1 MQLAEVSIRRPVF
14 ATVLSLLIVL
24 IGAVSF
30 NRLTVREYPK
40 IDEPVVTVSVR
51 YAGASAE
58 VIETQVTKPLEDS
71 IAGIDGVDVITS
83 ISRAD
88 QGQISVRF
96 RLEKDADS
104 AAAEVRDRTS
114 RVRNRLP
121 QSIDEPVIAKV
132 EADAFPVIQLA
143 FSSETLTPLQIND
156 LVNRIV
162 KPRLQTV
169 TGVADVRIFGERKY
183 AMRVWLDTDKL
194 ASYRLTTQD
203 VEDAIRRS
211 NLELPAGRIESQQRE
226 FSVTSQTDLLR
237 PAQFGDITIKNVNGF
252 SVKVRDVARVQEGAA
267 DERTAVRLNGRSAV
281 AVGVI
286 RQATANPLD
295 LSRGV
300 QDAIPQLKNDLPS
313 DVVIDIANDNSVFI
327 DRSVKN
333 VYSTIAE
340 AVVLVA
346 LVIFVFLRTL
356 RASIIPIITIPVSL
370 VGTFALMALAGF
382 TINTLT
388 LLALVLAIGL
398 VVDDAIV
405 MLENIYRHIE
415 EGMDPFSAG
424 IKGAREIGFA
434 IITMTAT
441 LVAVYAPLA
450 FTPGR
455 TGRLFVEFALAL
467 AGAVVVSGFVAL
479 TLTPMLCTKLLR
491 HNPNPNRFDSTMEKV
506 LTSVSDSYG
515 RLLRWIV
522 TTRWTAAGGTGD
534 AASVSQQHWGNRIR
548 GAVFQARWIVIGVML
563 LSALSIFFI
572 FPSMKQE
579 LSPMEDRGVVLANVT
594 APDGATLDY
603 TNRYAQQLEKMG
615 QPFKEFDRI
624 FANVGNP
631 TVAQASVVYRTVDWN
646 DRQRSTMDIAREL
659 QPKFNALPGVNV
671 FSITPPSLG
680 QGFRERPLNFV
691 IQTSD
696 SYQNLNAVVRQML
709 DEIAKNPGIVSP
721 DVDLR
726 LNKPEL
732 RIEVERDKAA
742 DLGVTVEVVAKAIE
756 TLLGGRNVTRYKRDA
771 EQYDVVVQ
779 TEASGRSTP
788 EDIDRIYVR
797 GRNDAMIPLS
807 ALVKV
812 RESVSPRELNHFG
825 QRRSVSITAS
835 LAGDYSLGEAL
846 TFMNQTAAKVLK
858 TGYSTDLNG
867 TSREFRNS
875 QGALA
880 VVFVLA
886 LVFIFL
892 VLAAQFESFVDPL
905 VIMLSVPLS
914 MIGALLALKWTGGSL
929 NVYSQIGLITLVGLI
944 TKHGILIVEFT
955 NQLRGQGM
963 EMIDA
968 VVKAATQRLRPI
980 MMTTG
985 AMVLGA
991 LPLALAKGAG
1001 AESRMQIGWVIVGG
1015 MSLGTLLT
1023 VFVVPTMYTLF
1034 ARSKVPGANKAEASD
1049 GPATHA
1055 QHGGAPA
1062 VHAHGDLV
1070 AK

>member
-24 IGAVSF
+24 IGTVSF
-30 NRLTVREYPK
+30 QRLTVREYPK

-51 YAGASAE
+51 YPGASAE
-58 VIETQVTKPLEDS
+58 VIESQVTKPLEDS
-71 IAGIDGVDVITS
+71 IAGIDAVDVLTS

-88 QGQISVRF
+88 QSQISVRF
-96 RLEKDADS
+96 RLEKDADA

-121 QSIDEPVIAKV
+121 QAIEEPVIAKV
-132 EADAFPVIQLA
+132 EADAFPVIWLA
-143 FSSETLTPLQIND
+143 FTSDSLTRLQIND

-183 AMRVWLDTDKL
+183 AMRVWLDTGKM
-194 ASYRLTTQD
+194 AGYRLTTQD

-211 NLELPAGRIESQQRE
+211 NLEVPAGRIESQQRE
-226 FSVTSQTDLLR
+226 FSVTSETGLVR
-237 PAQFGDITIKNVNGF
+237 PEQFGEVVIRTVNGF
-252 SVKVRDVARVQEGAA
+252 PVKVRDVARIEEGAA
-267 DERTAVRLNGRSAV
+267 DERSGVRLNGRSAIG
-281 AVGVI
+281 AGVI

-300 QDAIPQLKNDLPS
+300 RDMIPQLKADLPPE
-313 DVVIDIANDNSVFI
+313 VNVDIANDNSVFI

-333 VYSTIAE
+333 VYTTIAE
-340 AVVLVA
+340 AVGLVA
-346 LVIFVFLRTL
+346 LVIFVFLRTF

-405 MLENIYRHIE
+405 MLENIFRHIE
-415 EGMDPFSAG
+415 EGLDPFSAA

-434 IITMTAT
+434 VITMTAT

-479 TLTPMLCTKLLR
+479 TLTPMMCAKLLK
-491 HNPNPNRFDSTMEKV
+491 HNPQPNAFDRGIERF
-506 LTSVSDSYG
+506 LNAVSDRYG
-515 RLLRWIV
+515 RLLRWIL
-522 TTRWTAAGGTGD
+522 TARSGAGRDGG
-534 AASVSQQHWGNRIR
+534 SR
-548 GAVFQARWIVIGVML
+548 GVRGLLLQARWIVVGIML
-563 LSALSIFFI
+563 ASALAILLI
-572 FPSMKQE
+572 FPTMKQE
-579 LSPMEDRGVVLANVT
+579 LSPLEDRGTILATVN

-603 TNRYAQQLEKMG
+603 TNRYAEALEKMG
-615 QPFKEFDRI
+615 QPYPEFDRI
-624 FANVGNP
+624 FASIGNP
-631 TVAQASVVYRTVDWN
+631 TVSQASVIYRTVDWE
-646 DRQRSTMDIAREL
+646 DRSRSTLDMAREL
-659 QPKFNALPGVNV
+659 QPKFASLPGVTA
-671 FSITPPSLG
+671 FPITPPSLG

-691 IQTSD
+691 IQSSD
-696 SYQNLNAVVRQML
+696 SYENLNLVVEQML
-709 DEIAKNPGIVSP
+709 AEIAKNPGIQSP
-721 DVDLR
+721 ISDLR

-732 RIEVERDKAA
+732 RIDVNREKAA
-742 DLGVTVEVVAKAIE
+742 DLGVSVEVVARAIE
-756 TLLGGRNVTRYKRDA
+756 TMLGGRNVTRYKRDA
-771 EQYDVVVQ
+771 EQYDVIVQ
-779 TEASGRSTP
+779 TQASGRSTP
-788 EDIDRIYVR
+788 EDIEGIYVR
-797 GRNDAMIPLS
+797 GRSDAMIPLS
-807 ALVKV
+807 SLVTV
-812 RESVSPRELNHFG
+812 RETVSPRELNHFG
-825 QRRSVSITAS
+825 QRRAASITAN
-835 LAGDYSLGEAL
+835 LAPDYSLGQAL
-846 TFMNQTAAKVLK
+846 TFMNETAARVLK
-858 TGYSTDLNG
+858 PGYSTDLNG
-867 TSREFRNS
+867 TSREFKSS
-875 QGALA
+875 QGAL
-880 VVFVLA
+880 VIVFVLA

-914 MIGALLALKWTGGSL
+914 MIGALLALKLSGGSL

-955 NQLRGQGM
+955 NQLRGQGLDM
-963 EMIDA
+963 LEALI
-968 VVKAATQRLRPI
+968 KASSQRLRPI
-980 MMTTG
+980 LMTTG

-991 LPLALAKGAG
+991 LPLALASGAG
-1001 AESRMQIGWVIVGG
+1001 AESRIQIGWVIVGG

-1023 VFVVPTMYTLF
+1023 IFVVPTMYALF
-1034 ARSKVPGANKAEASD
+1034 ARKKIPGANTAEAREE
-1049 GPATHA
+1049 PQAH
-1055 QHGGAPA
+1055 HGEPELIG
-1062 VHAHGDLV
+1062 
-1070 AK
+1070 K

>member
-14 ATVLSLLIVL
+14 ATVLSLMIVL

-30 NRLTVREYPK
+30 QRLAVREYPK

-51 YAGASAE
+51 YPGASAE
-58 VIETQVTKPLEDS
+58 VIESQVTKPLEDS
-71 IAGIDGVDVITS
+71 IAGIDAVDVLTS

-88 QGQISVRF
+88 QSQISVRF
-96 RLEKDADS
+96 RLEKDADA

-114 RVRNRLP
+114 RVRNKLP
-121 QSIDEPVIAKV
+121 QAIEEPVIAKV
-132 EADAFPVIQLA
+132 EADAFPVIWLA
-143 FSSETLTPLQIND
+143 FTSDSLSRLQIND

-183 AMRVWLDTDKL
+183 AMRVWLDTGKM
-194 ASYRLTTQD
+194 AAYRLTTQD

-211 NLELPAGRIESQQRE
+211 NLEVPAGRIESRQRE
-226 FSVTSQTDLLR
+226 FSVTSETDLVR
-237 PAQFGDITIKNVNGF
+237 PEQFGEVVIRSVNGF
-252 SVKVRDVARVQEGAA
+252 PVKVRDVARIEEGAA
-267 DERTAVRLNGRSAV
+267 DERSGVRLNGRSAIG
-281 AVGVI
+281 AGVI

-295 LSRGV
+295 LSKGV
-300 QDAIPQLKNDLPS
+300 RDMIPQLKADLPPE
-313 DVVIDIANDNSVFI
+313 VNVDIANDNSVFI

-333 VYSTIAE
+333 VYTTIAE
-340 AVVLVA
+340 AVGLVA
-346 LVIFVFLRTL
+346 LVIFVFLRTF

-405 MLENIYRHIE
+405 MLENIFRHIE
-415 EGMDPFSAG
+415 EGLDPFSAA

-434 IITMTAT
+434 VITMTAT

-479 TLTPMLCTKLLR
+479 TLTPMMCAKLLK
-491 HNPNPNRFDSTMEKV
+491 HNPKPNAFDRGIERF
-506 LTSVSDSYG
+506 LNAVSDRYG
-515 RLLRWIV
+515 RLLRWILMA
-522 TTRWTAAGGTGD
+522 RYGAGRAGHGGGL
-534 AASVSQQHWGNRIR
+534 SSLLL
-548 GAVFQARWIVIGVML
+548 QARWIVVGIML
-563 LSALSIFFI
+563 ASALAILLI
-572 FPSMKQE
+572 FPTMKQE
-579 LSPMEDRGVVLANVT
+579 LSPLEDRGTILATVN

-603 TNRYAQQLEKMG
+603 TNRYAEALEKMG
-615 QPFKEFDRI
+615 QPYPEFDRI
-624 FANVGNP
+624 FASVGNP
-631 TVAQASVVYRTVDWN
+631 TVSQASVIYRTVDWE
-646 DRQRSTMDIAREL
+646 DRSRSTLDMAREL
-659 QPKFNALPGVNV
+659 QPKFASLPGVTA
-671 FSITPPSLG
+671 FPITPPSLG

-696 SYQNLNAVVRQML
+696 SYENLNLVVEQML
-709 DEIAKNPGIVSP
+709 AEIAKNPGIQSPVS
-721 DVDLR
+721 DLR

-732 RIEVERDKAA
+732 RIDVNREKAA
-742 DLGVTVEVVAKAIE
+742 DLGVSVEVVAKAIE
-756 TLLGGRNVTRYKRDA
+756 TMLGGRNVTRYKRDA
-771 EQYDVVVQ
+771 EQYDVIVQ
-779 TEASGRSTP
+779 TQASGRSTP
-788 EDIDRIYVR
+788 EDIEGIYVR
-797 GRNDAMIPLS
+797 GRADAMIPLS
-807 ALVKV
+807 SLVSV
-812 RESVSPRELNHFG
+812 RETVSPRELNHFG
-825 QRRSVSITAS
+825 QRRAAAITAN
-835 LAGDYSLGEAL
+835 LAPDYSLGQAL

-858 TGYSTDLNG
+858 PGYSTDLNG
-867 TSREFRNS
+867 TSREFKSS
-875 QGALA
+875 QGAL
-880 VVFVLA
+880 VIVFVLA

-914 MIGALLALKWTGGSL
+914 MIGALLALKLSGGSL

-955 NQLRGQGM
+955 NQLRGQGLDM
-963 EMIDA
+963 LEALI
-968 VVKAATQRLRPI
+968 KASSQRLRPI
-980 MMTTG
+980 LMTTG

-991 LPLALAKGAG
+991 LPLALASGAG
-1001 AESRMQIGWVIVGG
+1001 AESRIQIGWVIVGG

-1023 VFVVPTMYTLF
+1023 IFVVPTMYALF
-1034 ARSKVPGANKAEASD
+1034 ARKKIPGANTAEAKEEPGLSHQ
-1049 GPATHA
+1049 GE
-1055 QHGGAPA
+1055 
-1062 VHAHGDLV
+1062 VM